1 MKITLFSIHEQLN
14 IDPQVTAAMVG
25 HLSAKTQN
33 IYSDPTAP
41 MCSSQ
46 ELKDLIE
53 IHELQ
58 HMKDQIDPWF
68 TTAKHIDAIDRR

>member
-1 MKITLFSIHEQLN
+1 MIVNED
-14 IDPQVTAAMVG
+14 IDP
-25 HLSAKTQN
+25 SFWQN
-33 IYSDPTAP
+33 HPYLDPTAP